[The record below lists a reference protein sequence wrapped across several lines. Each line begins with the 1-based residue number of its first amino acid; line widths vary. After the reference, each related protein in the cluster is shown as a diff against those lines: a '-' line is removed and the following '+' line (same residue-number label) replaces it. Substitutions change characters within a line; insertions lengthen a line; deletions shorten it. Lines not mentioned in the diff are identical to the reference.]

1 LTVFV
6 GQCYEASSQST
17 PEHPPPDAGAA
28 MSEIQAPQRNIKYL
42 NDLATL
48 VSLCKRRGFV
58 FQSSEI
64 YGGIN
69 ACWDYGPL
77 GTELK
82 LNVKKVWWEEMT
94 RRADVVGLDA
104 AILMAPIVW
113 KASGHIDTFTDPL
126 VDCKKCRQRFRADKL
141 DEAGNCSAAKDKS
154 PAELAHDFTE
164 PRNFNLMFKT
174 FMGPLEDS
182 TAVVYLRPETA
193 QGIYVNF
200 ENVATSMRKKIPFGI
215 AQIGKAFRNEIT
227 PGNFTFRTREFEQM
241 EMQYFVKP
249 GSDSESMDYWM
260 DARKKFYLNVGFR
273 EGNLRFHQHKD
284 KELAHYAK
292 AAFDIEFQFPF
303 GWQEL
308 EGIHNRSNFDLT
320 QHQKFSGKSLEYF
333 DEATKKKFLPFIIET
348 SAGCDRMCLAAM
360 SDAYREERVAGI
372 DGAAEDVRVVMGF
385 HPRLAP
391 VKVAFLPLS
400 KKPEL
405 QERAFKLRD
414 ELSKSFVVQYDESA
428 SIGKRYRRQ
437 DEIGTPFCVTVDF
450 ETAVDQKVT
459 VRHRDHM
466 TQERVAMDQLKNYV
480 DDKMVNFK

>member
-1 LTVFV
+1 
-6 GQCYEASSQST
+6 
-17 PEHPPPDAGAA
+17 
-28 MSEIQAPQRNIKYL
+28 MSDQKNIKYL

-113 KASGHIDTFTDPL
+113 KASGHVDTFTDPL

-141 DEAGNCSAAKDKS
+141 DEAGPCSAAKDKS
-154 PAELAHDFTE
+154 PAEQAHDFTE
-164 PRNFNLMFKT
+164 VRNFNLMFKT
-174 FMGPLEDS
+174 NMGPLEDS
-182 TAVVYLRPETA
+182 GSVVYLRPETA

-241 EMQYFVKP
+241 EMQFFVKP
-249 GSDSESMDYWM
+249 GTDSEHMNYWM
-260 DARKKFYLNVGFR
+260 EARKKFYLGVGFR

-308 EGIHNRSNFDLT
+308 EGIHNRSDFDLG
-320 QHQKFSGKSLEYF
+320 QHQKFSGKNLEYF
-333 DEATKKKFLPFIIET
+333 DEANKEKFLPYIIET

-360 SDAYREERVAGI
+360 SDAYREETVAS
-372 DGAAEDVRVVMGF
+372 AEGEDTRVVMGF

-391 VKVAFLPLS
+391 VKIAFLPLS

-405 QERAFKLRD
+405 QAQAFKLRD
-414 ELSKSFVVQYDESA
+414 ELSKTWVVQYDESA

-459 VRHRDHM
+459 VRHRDKM
-466 TQERVAMDQLKNYV
+466 TQERVAMAQLKTYIEDQMANYNV
-480 DDKMVNFK
+480 